1 MENKKLLNFL
11 LKDLNEIDEL
21 FSEKNTIEFD
31 QLELEFIQT
40 RLKGAIKL
48 VQILSG
54 HEGLDSFPEKEIENV
69 ATRENVQGKVVEK
82 ETIVETTILT
92 EKLED
97 KNEPEPI
104 QETKVEIRE
113 EKEEVLTETV
123 EISGDVEFDE
133 EIIKITDK
141 RLGDVF
147 TKEKSVNDLLADTN
161 KLENVLSNRPVK
173 SIQSAI
179 GINDR
184 FQYIR
189 ELFEGKA
196 DEFVKTVEELDR
208 MNSLKEAVQFLQ
220 VNYRWK
226 KNETSLKFVNLI
238 KRRFTN
244 E

>member
-21 FSEKNTIEFD
+21 FSEKNTREFD

-48 VQILSG
+48 VQILADR
-54 HEGLDSFPEKEIENV
+54 ERPDSVKEKEIEKSI
-69 ATRENVQGKVVEK
+69 VQETIQEEVVEK
-82 ETIVETTILT
+82 ETVVESKTLV
-92 EKLED
+92 EQMEE
-97 KNEPEPI
+97 NEEPKVV
-104 QETKVEIRE
+104 QKTKVEVQE
-113 EKEEVLTETV
+113 EKNEVIEESIKET
-123 EISGDVEFDE
+123 GDVELE
-133 EIIKITDK
+133 EEAIEINGK

-161 KLENVLSNRPVK
+161 KLENVLSNRPVE

-208 MNSLKEAVQFLQ
+208 MSNLKDAVQFLQ
-220 VNYRWK
+220 VNYKWK

-238 KRRFTN
+238 KRRFLN
-244 E
+244 D

>member
-11 LKDLNEIDEL
+11 LKDLNEINDL
-21 FSEKNTIEFD
+21 FSEKDTSEFD

-48 VQILSG
+48 VQIFADRDKT
-54 HEGLDSFPEKEIENV
+54 DSVQEMEIGKTVVQE
-69 ATRENVQGKVVEK
+69 TIREEVTEK
-82 ETIVETTILT
+82 ETIVEMSTVT
-92 EKLED
+92 EKLEE
-97 KNEPEPI
+97 NTEPEI
-104 QETKVEIRE
+104 AQETIAEIRE
-113 EKEEVLTETV
+113 GKEEIIKETV
-123 EISGDVEFDE
+123 EEPGDVEFEE
-133 EIIKITDK
+133 EIIENTDK
-141 RLGDVF
+141 RLADVF
-147 TKEKSVNDLLADTN
+147 TKEKSVNDLLADAN

-208 MNSLKEAVQFLQ
+208 MSDLKEAVQFLQ
-220 VNYRWK
+220 GNYKWK

-238 KRRFTN
+238 KRRFLN
-244 E
+244 D

>member
-21 FSEKNTIEFD
+21 FSEKNTSEFD

-40 RLKGAIKL
+40 RLRGAIKL
-48 VQILSG
+48 VQIFSDRETSDSG
-54 HEGLDSFPEKEIENV
+54 QEMKIENQHVHETIQEKVMEKEI
-69 ATRENVQGKVVEK
+69 
-82 ETIVETTILT
+82 IVESQNIS
-92 EKLED
+92 EKTVV
-97 KNEPEPI
+97 KKEPESV
-104 QETKVEIRE
+104 QE
-113 EKEEVLTETV
+113 EKPEIAKQAAETLKEAIEELN
-123 EISGDVEFDE
+123 DVELEE
-133 EIIKITDK
+133 EINESADK

-147 TKEKSVNDLLADTN
+147 AKEKSINDLLADTN
-161 KLENVLSNRPVK
+161 KLEKVLSNRPVK

-196 DEFVKTVEELDR
+196 DDFVKTVDELDG
-208 MNSLKEAVQFLQ
+208 MESLADAVQFLQ
-220 VNYRWK
+220 VNYKWK

-238 KRRFTN
+238 KRRFLN

>member
-11 LKDLNEIDEL
+11 LKDLNEINDL
-21 FSEKNTIEFD
+21 FSEKDTGEFD

-48 VQILSG
+48 VQIFADRDKT
-54 HEGLDSFPEKEIENV
+54 DSVQEMEIGKTVVQE
-69 ATRENVQGKVVEK
+69 TIREEVTEK
-82 ETIVETTILT
+82 ETIVEMSTVT
-92 EKLED
+92 EKLEE
-97 KNEPEPI
+97 NTEPEI
-104 QETKVEIRE
+104 AQETIAEIRE
-113 EKEEVLTETV
+113 GKEEIIKETV
-123 EISGDVEFDE
+123 EEPGDVEFEE
-133 EIIKITDK
+133 EIIENTDK
-141 RLGDVF
+141 RLADVF
-147 TKEKSVNDLLADTN
+147 TKEKSVNDLLADAN

-208 MNSLKEAVQFLQ
+208 MSDLKEAVQFLQ
-220 VNYRWK
+220 GNYKWK

-238 KRRFTN
+238 KRRFLN
-244 E
+244 D